1 MLAHMAIPGA
11 LVAPLRHAPA
21 GEVVRRAVPRKEG
34 TQAPD
39 LAGGRPQDVA
49 SVERPVGALLPAI
62 LREWQV
68 GSRSS
73 SQEPLHKT
81 QGPEQPMRPSPLR
94 CTRSPLFRT
103 AVRPAKGDTPFAPL
117 AEAHTLWLCSSHRRF
132 PQYHDAVLNAAVS
145 FLRT

>member
-73 SQEPLHKT
+73 SHEPLRKT
-81 QGPEQPMRPSPLR
+81 QGPEQPMRPLSTSLHAEPALQNSGEGSQGGHALSAPCRGAHSLAMQQPRPFSPVSR
-94 CTRSPLFRT
+94 RSP
-103 AVRPAKGDTPFAPL
+103 
-117 AEAHTLWLCSSHRRF
+117 
-132 PQYHDAVLNAAVS
+132 
-145 FLRT
+145 